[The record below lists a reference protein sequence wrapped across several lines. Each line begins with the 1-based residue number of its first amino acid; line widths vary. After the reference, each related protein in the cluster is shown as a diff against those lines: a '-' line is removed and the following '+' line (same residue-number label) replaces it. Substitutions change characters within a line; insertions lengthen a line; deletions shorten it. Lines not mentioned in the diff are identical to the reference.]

1 MNAKI
6 KKDIYS
12 DIVIIGAGPVGL
24 AFACGFANSKIKI
37 TIVDKISKKKLL
49 NPDVDGREIALTHN
63 SVNLLKKIKVWSQ
76 IPNKSISK
84 IKEARVLD
92 GISTYFLNFNYSEIQ
107 KECLGYI
114 IPNYLIKKYLF
125 KKLNKIPNVNLIN
138 EVECLSI
145 NTENEKYST
154 VVLSNGKKMKT
165 SIVVAADSRFSTI
178 RKKMGISAF
187 IHDFD
192 KNMIVCRM
200 SHEKPHNNIAYEYFR
215 YNQTQALLPYIN
227 KQSSIVTTASK
238 DQTSDLMK
246 INKKNFNKKMQNNF
260 NFSFGKMK
268 LVGKRYCYPMITTYS
283 KNFIGPRFALIGD
296 AAVGMHPV
304 TAHGFN
310 LNLQGVEILINEIN
324 LAIKDKRDIGL
335 QDILRRYQF
344 KLRKIATPL
353 YLTTNGIVS
362 LYTNSL
368 FPAKVARQ
376 VFLRMVNLIKP
387 VKKTF
392 LHVLR

>member
-227 KQSSIVTTASK
+227 KQCFV
-238 DQTSDLMK
+238 
-246 INKKNFNKKMQNNF
+246 
-260 NFSFGKMK
+260 
-268 LVGKRYCYPMITTYS
+268 
-283 KNFIGPRFALIGD
+283 
-296 AAVGMHPV
+296 
-304 TAHGFN
+304 
-310 LNLQGVEILINEIN
+310 
-324 LAIKDKRDIGL
+324 
-335 QDILRRYQF
+335 
-344 KLRKIATPL
+344 
-353 YLTTNGIVS
+353 
-362 LYTNSL
+362 
-368 FPAKVARQ
+368 
-376 VFLRMVNLIKP
+376 
-387 VKKTF
+387 
-392 LHVLR
+392 